1 MDGSKNRPARGGGVL
16 LALAILVGAVVGLS
30 SRQPMIGLIAGL
42 AAGLVLLGLL
52 WLLDRRRSG

>member
-1 MDGSKNRPARGGGVL
+1 MAGSNDRSARGGGVL
-16 LALAILVGAVVGLS
+16 LALAILVGAVVGLY

-52 WLLDRRRSG
+52 WLLDRRRPV